1 MGVLVGVSPLV
12 TVPVRVADPV
22 VVAVAAADLE
32 GVPEPVT
39 VGVTSAVPV
48 PVCVADPVSVRLTVP
63 VPEEDRVAAA
73 VTDAVTDPDT
83 EGVPV

>member
-1 MGVLVGVSPLV
+1 M
-12 TVPVRVADPV
+12 
-22 VVAVAAADLE
+22 AVAAADLE
-32 GVPEPVT
+32 GVPEPDT
-39 VGVTSAVPV
+39 VGVTPAVPV

-73 VTDAVTDPDT
+73 VVDPVTDPDT